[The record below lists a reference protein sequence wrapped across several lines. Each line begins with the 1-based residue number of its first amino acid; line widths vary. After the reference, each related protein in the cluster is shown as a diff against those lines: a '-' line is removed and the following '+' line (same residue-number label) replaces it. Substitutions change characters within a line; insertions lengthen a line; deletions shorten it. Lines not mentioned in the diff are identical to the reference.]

1 MEFPWLSM
9 TTVVFHDFSGVQNS
23 FLKFH
28 DFPRLCRMRYVAPTQ
43 SSHIY
48 SDSFITMYGFDW
60 FSVILLTNKHTHMR
74 PKNNTLL
81 AVDSSSGISH
91 RFNVGVQNPARA
103 RERRKFWMYP
113 YWGIQNPQF
122 GVHILPWRQVNS
134 HRKVLQRQ
142 NCCQLMCGM
151 GNTTDIV
158 NWCVDAGTLY
168 WRKLIDRIYAQCGM
182 LLSSL
187 SHTHIYRRS
196 AWNCQITSLEYSLPL
211 SYLIISAVYCHTR
224 LTHSYLLSGDDILEC
239 GTCQC
244 PLTVKHILMDCVDFN
259 DVRNK
264 HFVVSLVKDLFENVV
279 AQNIIHF
286 IKKTRLYKYL

>member
-1 MEFPWLSM
+1 
-9 TTVVFHDFSGVQNS
+9 
-23 FLKFH
+23 
-28 DFPRLCRMRYVAPTQ
+28 
-43 SSHIY
+43 
-48 SDSFITMYGFDW
+48 
-60 FSVILLTNKHTHMR
+60 MR
-74 PKNNTLL
+74 PNIGPAAAGPAGPVATALSYIYTLL
-81 AVDSSSGISH
+81 
-91 RFNVGVQNPARA
+91 
-103 RERRKFWMYP
+103 
-113 YWGIQNPQF
+113 
-122 GVHILPWRQVNS
+122 
-134 HRKVLQRQ
+134 
-142 NCCQLMCGM
+142 
-151 GNTTDIV
+151 
-158 NWCVDAGTLY
+158 
-168 WRKLIDRIYAQCGM
+168 
-182 LLSSL
+182 
-187 SHTHIYRRS
+187 